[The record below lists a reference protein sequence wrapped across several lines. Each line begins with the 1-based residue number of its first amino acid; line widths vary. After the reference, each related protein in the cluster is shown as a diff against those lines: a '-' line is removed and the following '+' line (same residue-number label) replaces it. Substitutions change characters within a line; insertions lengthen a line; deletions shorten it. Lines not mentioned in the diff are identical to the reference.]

1 MRPPLISANEEPFEQ
16 HYEIEE
22 EVGSGQFATVRR
34 VRNRAT
40 GERFAAKFIRKR
52 RYPTSRRGVLKSHIQ
67 REVDILQT
75 VAGHDSIIQLI
86 DLFENGHEMILVLEL
101 ICGGELFDY
110 VYTNEYLT
118 ENEAAQFI
126 YQILRA
132 IKHLHKLQIAHLDIK
147 PENILLKESGKA
159 KIKLI
164 DFGLSRQLPPK
175 SCIREMVGTPEFVA
189 PEIINSEPLQL
200 ATDIWA
206 IGVVTFILLSG
217 ASPFLGKTRE
227 KTFANISA
235 VNYKFP
241 EHLCSNFSL
250 IVKDFIGRMLVRD
263 VNKRATI
270 DDCLE
275 HEWIKMHISQQQQI
289 PSQLSSN
296 KSLILYLDD
305 YDLENIKIDYKKYKN
320 IISPI
325 ISQSR
330 KRWKKAYKAVRW
342 CCSFLNGIGDREQSR
357 YFKENDSVASAIFL
371 ACERGALPEL
381 RQFVSSCFVE
391 LAHLK
396 NELEETPLH
405 VASGN
410 GFEELYIFF

>member
-1 MRPPLISANEEPFEQ
+1 MRPLISANEEPFEQ

-206 IGVVTFILLSG
+206 IGVVTFILL
-217 ASPFLGKTRE
+217 
-227 KTFANISA
+227 
-235 VNYKFP
+235 
-241 EHLCSNFSL
+241 

-296 KSLILYLDD
+296 KSLILYLDN

-357 YFKENDSVASAIFL
+357 YFKELIVKDKA
-371 ACERGALPEL
+371 
-381 RQFVSSCFVE
+381 
-391 LAHLK
+391 
-396 NELEETPLH
+396 
-405 VASGN
+405 
-410 GFEELYIFF
+410 

>member
-1 MRPPLISANEEPFEQ
+1 MRPLISANEEPFEQ

-206 IGVVTFILLSG
+206 IGVVTFILG

-275 HEWIKMHISQQQQI
+275 HEWIKMK
-289 PSQLSSN
+289 PSPN
-296 KSLILYLDD
+296 R
-305 YDLENIKIDYKKYKN
+305 
-320 IISPI
+320 SPCPNR
-325 ISQSR
+325 SP
-330 KRWKKAYKAVRW
+330 
-342 CCSFLNGIGDREQSR
+342 LNEG
-357 YFKENDSVASAIFL
+357 Y
-371 ACERGALPEL
+371 
-381 RQFVSSCFVE
+381 
-391 LAHLK
+391 
-396 NELEETPLH
+396 
-405 VASGN
+405 
-410 GFEELYIFF
+410 